1 MGRGGNRRSRKTKKL
16 LKQFNTGQ
24 VDGAK
29 ATKKIKKKRDKELT
43 YSKMRSS

>member
-1 MGRGGNRRSRKTKKL
+1 MGRGGNRRSRKTKEL

-24 VDGAK
+24 AIGK
-29 ATKKIKKKRDKELT
+29 KTTKKIKKKRDKELT